1 MPPDRDRAGGVG
13 GDDFEPGAGNETAE
27 GVARREDAAQP
38 SGALAAHGLPE
49 KHNLKAALMRGDP
62 KRVGGVAGRH
72 VKDPRCLGCCHG
84 MGQPKE
90 KRETEKLRKKP
101 AA

>member
-1 MPPDRDRAGGVG
+1 MD
-13 GDDFEPGAGNETAE
+13 TA
-27 GVARREDAAQP
+27 
-38 SGALAAHGLPE
+38 
-49 KHNLKAALMRGDP
+49 

-101 AA
+101 AARLGGVEGKLP